1 MHPEV
6 ETLAHGR
13 KPGRGWRTS
22 TEKRDVPRARAFETA
37 PVRRCGSVGAG
48 LYGGPGHALSEES
61 QSLPTSSASPVL
73 FSTGVSHGRGR
84 SPISHAKSETNQRRR
99 QDMVDKPLTK
109 VRDLTPNSKQVN
121 VLAKVLTVG
130 EPKEVMGK
138 FGDPRKVCEAVVGD
152 DTAVI
157 TLSLWNEQIGSIAK
171 DEVILVDNGYVS
183 LVRGHMRLN
192 VGRYGN
198 LSKSTEAIAEVNQS
212 LDMSQQEFESERRSF
227 GGGGYSGG
235 GGGGGRYSGGGS
247 GGGGGG
253 GGGSG
258 GGSRERSDSY
268 KRY

>member
-1 MHPEV
+1 M
-6 ETLAHGR
+6 A
-13 KPGRGWRTS
+13 
-22 TEKRDVPRARAFETA
+22 
-37 PVRRCGSVGAG
+37 
-48 LYGGPGHALSEES
+48 
-61 QSLPTSSASPVL
+61 
-73 FSTGVSHGRGR
+73 
-84 SPISHAKSETNQRRR
+84 
-99 QDMVDKPLTK
+99 DKPLTK

-121 VLAKVLTVG
+121 VLAKVLSVG

-152 DTAVI
+152 DSAVI

-198 LSKSTEAIAEVNQS
+198 LSKSTDSVAEINTG

-227 GGGGYSGG
+227 GGGGYRDRGGYGGG
-235 GGGGGRYSGGGS
+235 GGGGGRNYGGGS
-247 GGGGGG
+247 
-253 GGGSG
+253 SS

>member
-1 MHPEV
+1 
-6 ETLAHGR
+6 
-13 KPGRGWRTS
+13 
-22 TEKRDVPRARAFETA
+22 
-37 PVRRCGSVGAG
+37 
-48 LYGGPGHALSEES
+48 
-61 QSLPTSSASPVL
+61 
-73 FSTGVSHGRGR
+73 
-84 SPISHAKSETNQRRR
+84 
-99 QDMVDKPLTK
+99 MVDKPLTK

-121 VLAKVLTVG
+121 VLSKVISIG

-152 DTAVI
+152 DTATI
-157 TLSLWNEQIGSIAK
+157 TLSLWNEQIGTIAK

-198 LSKSTEAIAEVNQS
+198 LSKSTEPIGEVNTT

-227 GGGGYSGG
+227 GGGGGGGYRDRGGGGGGGGYG
-235 GGGGGRYSGGGS
+235 GGGGGRY
-247 GGGGGG
+247 GGGG

-258 GGSRERSDSY
+258 GGGGRERTDSY

>member
-1 MHPEV
+1 
-6 ETLAHGR
+6 
-13 KPGRGWRTS
+13 
-22 TEKRDVPRARAFETA
+22 
-37 PVRRCGSVGAG
+37 
-48 LYGGPGHALSEES
+48 
-61 QSLPTSSASPVL
+61 
-73 FSTGVSHGRGR
+73 
-84 SPISHAKSETNQRRR
+84 
-99 QDMVDKPLTK
+99 MVDKPLTK

-121 VLAKVLTVG
+121 VLAKVINIG

-152 DTAVI
+152 DTATI
-157 TLSLWNEQIGSIAK
+157 ILSLWNEQIGSITK
-171 DEVILVDNGYVS
+171 DEVVLVDNGYVS

-227 GGGGYSGG
+227 GGGGY
-235 GGGGGRYSGGGS
+235 RDR

-253 GGGSG
+253 GGYGGRYG
-258 GGSRERSDSY
+258 GGGGGGRERSDSY

>member
-1 MHPEV
+1 
-6 ETLAHGR
+6 
-13 KPGRGWRTS
+13 
-22 TEKRDVPRARAFETA
+22 
-37 PVRRCGSVGAG
+37 
-48 LYGGPGHALSEES
+48 
-61 QSLPTSSASPVL
+61 
-73 FSTGVSHGRGR
+73 
-84 SPISHAKSETNQRRR
+84 
-99 QDMVDKPLTK
+99 MVDKPLTK

-121 VLAKVLTVG
+121 VLAKVLNVG

-152 DTAVI
+152 DTATI
-157 TLSLWNEQIGSIAK
+157 TLSLWNEQIGTIAK

-198 LSKSTEAIAEVNQS
+198 LSKSTDSVGEINQS

-227 GGGGYSGG
+227 GGGGYRDRGG
-235 GGGGGRYSGGGS
+235 YGGGGRY

-253 GGGSG
+253 GGGG
-258 GGSRERSDSY
+258 GQGRERSDSY

>member
-1 MHPEV
+1 
-6 ETLAHGR
+6 
-13 KPGRGWRTS
+13 
-22 TEKRDVPRARAFETA
+22 
-37 PVRRCGSVGAG
+37 
-48 LYGGPGHALSEES
+48 
-61 QSLPTSSASPVL
+61 
-73 FSTGVSHGRGR
+73 
-84 SPISHAKSETNQRRR
+84 
-99 QDMVDKPLTK
+99 MVDKPLTK

-121 VLAKVLTVG
+121 VLAKVINIG

-152 DTAVI
+152 DTATI
-157 TLSLWNEQIGSIAK
+157 ILSLWNEQIGSIAK

-198 LSKSTEAIAEVNQS
+198 LSKSTDAIAEVNQS

-227 GGGGYSGG
+227 GGGGYRDRGG
-235 GGGGGRYSGGGS
+235 GGGGYGGRY

-253 GGGSG
+253 GGG
-258 GGSRERSDSY
+258 RERSDSY

>member
-1 MHPEV
+1 
-6 ETLAHGR
+6 
-13 KPGRGWRTS
+13 
-22 TEKRDVPRARAFETA
+22 
-37 PVRRCGSVGAG
+37 
-48 LYGGPGHALSEES
+48 
-61 QSLPTSSASPVL
+61 
-73 FSTGVSHGRGR
+73 
-84 SPISHAKSETNQRRR
+84 
-99 QDMVDKPLTK
+99 MVDKPLTK

-121 VLAKVLTVG
+121 VLAKVLSVG

-227 GGGGYSGG
+227 GGGGYRDRGG
-235 GGGGGRYSGGGS
+235 GGGGGYGGGRY

-253 GGGSG
+253 GGQG
-258 GGSRERSDSY
+258 RERSDSY

>member
-1 MHPEV
+1 
-6 ETLAHGR
+6 
-13 KPGRGWRTS
+13 
-22 TEKRDVPRARAFETA
+22 
-37 PVRRCGSVGAG
+37 
-48 LYGGPGHALSEES
+48 
-61 QSLPTSSASPVL
+61 
-73 FSTGVSHGRGR
+73 
-84 SPISHAKSETNQRRR
+84 
-99 QDMVDKPLTK
+99 MVDKPLTK

-121 VLAKVLTVG
+121 VLAKVQSVG

-157 TLSLWNEQIGSIAK
+157 TLSLWNEQIGTIAK

-198 LSKSTEAIAEVNQS
+198 LSKSTEAIAEVNGS

-227 GGGGYSGG
+227 GGGGGFRDRGSGG
-235 GGGGGRYSGGGS
+235 YGGGGGRNYGSGGS
-247 GGGGGG
+247 GSG
-253 GGGSG
+253 G

>member
-1 MHPEV
+1 
-6 ETLAHGR
+6 
-13 KPGRGWRTS
+13 
-22 TEKRDVPRARAFETA
+22 
-37 PVRRCGSVGAG
+37 
-48 LYGGPGHALSEES
+48 
-61 QSLPTSSASPVL
+61 
-73 FSTGVSHGRGR
+73 
-84 SPISHAKSETNQRRR
+84 
-99 QDMVDKPLTK
+99 MVDKPLTK

-121 VLAKVLTVG
+121 VLAKVLSVG

-152 DTAVI
+152 DTATI
-157 TLSLWNEQIGSIAK
+157 TLSLWNEQIGTIAK

-198 LSKSTEAIAEVNQS
+198 LSKSTEAIGEINQS

-227 GGGGYSGG
+227 GGGGYRDRGGYGGG
-235 GGGGGRYSGGGS
+235 GGGGGRY

-253 GGGSG
+253 GGQG
-258 GGSRERSDSY
+258 RERSDSY